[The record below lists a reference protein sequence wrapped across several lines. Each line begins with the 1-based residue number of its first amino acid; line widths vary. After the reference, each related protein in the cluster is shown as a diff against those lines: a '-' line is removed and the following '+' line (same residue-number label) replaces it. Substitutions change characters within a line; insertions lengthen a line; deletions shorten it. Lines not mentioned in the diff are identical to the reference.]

1 MADEPRY
8 KRVLLKISGEA
19 LCRPGG
25 SGVDT
30 QALVTVSDELAALAK
45 RGIQVGLVVGGG
57 NLIRGRNLTDNP
69 YIERAHADYMG
80 MLATVINGLAL
91 RDTLTRRGIAGCV
104 LSAIPMPTVCD
115 PYTRRDALSRLEAG
129 YIVILT
135 GGTGSPF
142 FTTDTCAALRASELD
157 AEVLLK
163 ATKVDGVYD
172 ADPVDNPQAQR
183 YPRLTYEKVLA
194 DKLGVMDLTAIS
206 LCMENRIPIIVFQLS
221 RAGSLEEVVCGGDVG
236 TVISE

>member
-129 YIVILT
+129 HIVILA

-183 YPRLTYEKVLA
+183 YRRLTYEEVLA

-221 RAGSLEEVVCGGDVG
+221 RAGSLDEVVCGGNVG